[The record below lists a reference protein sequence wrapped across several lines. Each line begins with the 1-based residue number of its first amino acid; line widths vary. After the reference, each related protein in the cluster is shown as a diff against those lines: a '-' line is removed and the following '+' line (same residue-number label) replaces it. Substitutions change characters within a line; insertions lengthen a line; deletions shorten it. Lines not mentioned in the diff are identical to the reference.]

1 MENLQQL
8 QPQRSDKHKKIFIIA
23 SVASLLLVLLVS
35 GLFSFSG
42 ALKTEVNFS
51 EEEKFMGNAPGIS
64 PTPFPFQAMTIPALR
79 ERSYNSSL
87 GEREVVNENA
97 TYISYSTSY
106 DSDGNKINAQLTVP
120 KGDEPEGG
128 FPAIIFIHGYIP
140 PALYQ
145 TFSNYSA
152 YVDYLAANGFVVFKI
167 DLRGHGD
174 SEGEPSGAYYSEDY
188 VVDARNAI
196 AALEES
202 GIVNP
207 RRIGLWGHSMAGNVV
222 MRTVASK
229 QDIPAVVI
237 WAGAVYS
244 YEDWQKYGIE
254 DNSYRPPE
262 TTSQRQ
268 SRRRELFDTY
278 GEFSSQS
285 EFWKQVAPTNYLD
298 GLKTAI
304 QLNHAID
311 DNVVDVGYSRDLA
324 KILDEKNI
332 KNDLNEY
339 SSGGHNISG
348 NSFNQAMQDTV
359 EFFRENL

>member
-1 MENLQQL
+1 MESSQL
-8 QPQRSDKHKKIFIIA
+8 QEQAPDKRKRIFIFA
-23 SVASLLLVLLVS
+23 LVASLLLVLLVS
-35 GLFSFSG
+35 GAFSFFV
-42 ALKTEVNFS
+42 TPTTQEDFS
-51 EEEKFMGNAPGIS
+51 QDVDFTGEAPGLS
-64 PTPFPFQAMTIPALR
+64 PSPFPFREMTIPALR
-79 ERSYNSSL
+79 EREYKSSL
-87 GEREVVNENA
+87 GERELVSENA
-97 TYISYSTSY
+97 NYTSYSTSY
-106 DSDGNKINAQLTVP
+106 DSDGSRVNAQLTVP
-120 KGDEPEGG
+120 KGEEPEGG

-140 PALYQ
+140 PTLYQ

-152 YVDYLAANGFVVFKI
+152 YVDYLASNGFVVFKI

-174 SEGEPSGAYYSEDY
+174 SEGEPSGAYYSENY
-188 VVDARNAI
+188 VVDVRNAI
-196 AALEES
+196 SALEKS
-202 GIVNP
+202 GFVNP
-207 RRIGLWGHSMAGNVV
+207 SRIGLWGHSMAGNVV

-268 SRRRELFDTY
+268 SRRKELFDTY

-285 EFWKQVAPTNYLD
+285 EFWRQVAPTNYLD

-311 DNVVDVGYSRDLA
+311 DDVVNIGYSRDLV

-348 NSFNQAMQDTV
+348 NSFTQAMQNTV